1 MVLLATT
8 LLTKF
13 ISRSLSFGLCL
24 LSILIV
30 YMSLSA
36 ERVIEEMME
45 EEPEIFLQDLRH
57 ELTYFQRTK
66 VLTLLDIYRIQ
77 RNLLPILDIWLSSQN
92 LEYDNLLRFN
102 ENLLLHA
109 LRCTSNLSDLA
120 LMVNENKCTLRHGMK
135 TLIKTLP
142 DVN

>member
-1 MVLLATT
+1 
-8 LLTKF
+8 
-13 ISRSLSFGLCL
+13 
-24 LSILIV
+24 
-30 YMSLSA
+30 MSLSA
-36 ERVIEEMME
+36 ERVIKEMME
-45 EEPEIFLQDLRH
+45 EEPECFLEELRY

-66 VLTLLDIYRIQ
+66 VLNLLDIYRIQ

-92 LEYDNLLRFN
+92 LEYENLLRFS

-120 LMVNENKCTLRHGMK
+120 LMVNENKSTLRHGMK

>member
-1 MVLLATT
+1 
-8 LLTKF
+8 
-13 ISRSLSFGLCL
+13 
-24 LSILIV
+24 
-30 YMSLSA
+30 MSLSA
-36 ERVIEEMME
+36 ERVIKEMMD
-45 EEPEIFLQDLRH
+45 EEPEYFLEELRH

-77 RNLLPILDIWLSSQN
+77 RNLLPLLDIWLSSQN

-120 LMVNENKCTLRHGMK
+120 LMVNENKYTLRHGMK